1 MKTILVLDDDSI
13 FRRIISQYLKQA
25 GYAVIEESSGK
36 QVINQVLKHS
46 PCACF
51 VDIIMDDKEGLET
64 IEELNQLTEKPIIVA
79 VSSDQ
84 QYLEWAK
91 DFGADFLLLKPI
103 AVQKVDQIL
112 AVISNKLLDSVS

>member
-1 MKTILVLDDDSI
+1 
-13 FRRIISQYLKQA
+13 
-25 GYAVIEESSGK
+25 
-36 QVINQVLKHS
+36 
-46 PCACF
+46 
-51 VDIIMDDKEGLET
+51 MDDKEGLET